1 MNKLK
6 CSSPDSPSRQL
17 KLLRLSD
24 LACQDPGLV
33 GSKSAILARLF
44 HVLPGAVPP
53 GVALS
58 PPQAEFFASLSG
70 SDSLAEAS
78 QALLVALGEDGP
90 AMAKRYAV
98 RSSAFDEDSAGYSFA
113 GQYETALGLSSVYDI
128 ITAIGACVH
137 SADSARI
144 AAYRSA
150 SVQKSMS
157 AVGVLIQDMIPAD
170 RAGVAFT
177 INPLT
182 GANEIVIN
190 ASFGLG
196 DLLVSGQ
203 ITPDEF
209 IIDTSCQVSKLTVG
223 SKRLMS
229 VLTHRGIIRTPV
241 PESLQTIRSLSDGQ
255 LKEIISAARVCES
268 ALGHPVDLE
277 WAVNGNMLFILQ
289 ARPITGMRTAGA
301 RHD

>member
-1 MNKLK
+1 M
-6 CSSPDSPSRQL
+6 
-17 KLLRLSD
+17 
-24 LACQDPGLV
+24 
-33 GSKSAILARLF
+33 
-44 HVLPGAVPP
+44 
-53 GVALS
+53 
-58 PPQAEFFASLSG
+58 E
-70 SDSLAEAS
+70 
-78 QALLVALGEDGP
+78 
-90 AMAKRYAV
+90 KRYAV
-98 RSSAFDEDSAGYSFA
+98 RSSALDEDSARYSFA
-113 GQYETALGLSSVYDI
+113 GQYETALGLSSVSDI
-128 ITAIGACVH
+128 ITAIGACVR

-150 SVQKSMS
+150 SVQQSTP
-157 AVGVLIQDMIPAD
+157 AVGVLIQEMVPAD

-182 GANEIVIN
+182 GANEIVID

-209 IIDTSCQVSKLTVG
+209 IIDTSRRVSKSTVG

-229 VLTHRGIIRTPV
+229 VLTHHGVIRTPV
-241 PESLQTIRSLSDGQ
+241 PESLQVIRSLSDGQ
-255 LKEIISAARVCES
+255 LNEIISAARACES

-289 ARPITGMRTAGA
+289 ARPVTAILAAGV